1 MKIEEAIK
9 WLEEKRR
16 ESAKKAM
23 KFAGS
28 ETGFKYLIR
37 QGACGLGA
45 EKLKRR
51 LKNGW
56 ANNSTKIR
64 CSKCL
69 YNGND
74 K

>member
-51 LKNGW
+51 LKNG
-56 ANNSTKIR
+56 
-64 CSKCL
+64 
-69 YNGND
+69 
-74 K
+74 